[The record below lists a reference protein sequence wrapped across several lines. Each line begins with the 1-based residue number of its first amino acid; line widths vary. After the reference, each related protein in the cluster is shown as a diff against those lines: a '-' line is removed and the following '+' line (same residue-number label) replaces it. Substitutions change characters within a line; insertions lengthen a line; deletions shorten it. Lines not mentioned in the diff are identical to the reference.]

1 MHRTHTCG
9 ELRGSDAGKR
19 AVLAGWLCN
28 IRDKGAIMFFTLR
41 DFYGLTQAVTE
52 DEGIKDK
59 IRSIPKESVI
69 QVTGAIALRQ
79 DPNPEMETGEIEMK
93 PEEVSVLGKCTEPLP
108 FEIAASSG
116 IREDLRLKYR
126 FLDLRNAK
134 VRANIELRSK
144 VISAIRQKMAEMGFM
159 EMQTPIL
166 TSSSPEGARDYI
178 VPSRVHPGKFYA
190 LPQAPQQFKQ
200 LLMLSGFDKYF
211 QIAPCF
217 RDEDARADRAP
228 GEFYQL
234 DVEMAFAE
242 QDDVFSAME
251 SLMHGVFTQF
261 SSFEVSKPPFRRI
274 KYKDSIRLYGTD
286 KPDLRIP
293 LEIVDLTQT
302 FANSGFAALS
312 GKSVKALKVTGGS
325 SAPRKLFDR
334 LTEEMKGEGAKGL
347 VWLKV
352 SEGNTLAGS
361 AAKFI
366 TPLETSGIIEKT
378 QSQQNDALFIIAD
391 EENTAAK
398 LCGILRNKL
407 GIEFNL
413 IKQNSFEFCWI
424 VDFPMYELDDEGSLA
439 FSHNPFSMPQGGME
453 ALKTKNPLEVE
464 AYQYDIVVNG
474 VELSSGAV
482 RNHSPELMLEAFRL
496 AGYSQE
502 VVETKFSALF
512 NAFKFGAPP
521 HAGIAPGID
530 RIVMLLA
537 NESSIREV
545 IAFPMNK
552 TAQDL
557 LMNAPGTVT
566 DKQLEEVHIQ
576 LKLPEEKK

>member
-9 ELRGSDAGKR
+9 ELRGKDAGKR
-19 AVLAGWLCN
+19 AELAGWLSSV
-28 IRDKGAIMFFTLR
+28 RDKGAIMFFTVR
-41 DFYGLTQAVTE
+41 DHYGVTQAVTE
-52 DEGIKDK
+52 DEGIKSQL
-59 IRSIPKESVI
+59 REIPRESVI
-69 QVTGAIALRQ
+69 QVSGEIVLRT
-79 DPNPEMETGEIEMK
+79 DPNPGMETGEIEIK
-93 PEEVSVLGKCTEPLP
+93 PENVKILGKCSETLP
-108 FEIAASSG
+108 FEVAASAG

-126 FLDLRNAK
+126 FLDLRNPK
-134 VRANIELRSK
+134 VKANIELRSK
-144 VISAIRQKMAEMGFM
+144 VVAAIRAKMTDMGFM
-159 EMQTPIL
+159 EIQTPIL

-178 VPSRVHPGKFYA
+178 VPSRVHPGQFYA

-242 QDDVFSAME
+242 QEDVFSAME
-251 SLMHGVFTQF
+251 PLMHEIFTQF
-261 SSFEVSKPPFRRI
+261 SSAEVTKPPFPRI
-274 KYKDSIRLYGTD
+274 KYKDAMRLYGTD

-293 LEIVDLTQT
+293 LKISDLTDT
-302 FANSGFAALS
+302 FAQSGFAALA
-312 GKSVKALKVTGGS
+312 GKSVQALCVPAGG

-334 LTEEMKGEGAKGL
+334 LTEELKGEGAKGL
-347 VWLKV
+347 VWLKAA
-352 SEGNTLAGS
+352 EGTLSGS
-361 AAKFI
+361 AAKFLS
-366 TPLETSGIIEKT
+366 PEETAEIFAKTGAKSG
-378 QSQQNDALFIIAD
+378 DAVFIIAD
-391 EENTAAK
+391 EKQIAPK
-398 LCGILRNKL
+398 LAGILRNKL
-407 GIEFNL
+407 GAEFNL
-413 IKQNSFEFCWI
+413 IKQNSYEFCWI
-424 VDFPMYELDDEGSLA
+424 VDFPMFELDDDQKLA
-439 FSHNPFSMPQGGME
+439 FSHNPFSMPQGGLE
-453 ALKTKNPLEVE
+453 ALRSKDPLEVE

-482 RNHSPELMLEAFRL
+482 RNHSPELMLEAFKM

-502 VVETKFSALF
+502 VVETKFAALF

-537 NESSIREV
+537 NAVSIREV

-552 TAQDL
+552 NAQDL

-566 DKQLEEVHIQ
+566 QKQLDEVHITI
-576 LKLPEEKK
+576 KPVEEKK